1 VTAEI
6 TASGA
11 SVTAGRRK
19 AAARLRRVTLA
30 LFGLVVVVFAVS
42 MVIGDYPIPLGG
54 VARALFGGGTEYDLV
69 VRDFRLPRTITG
81 LLVGVALGLSGA
93 LFQSLVRNP
102 LASPD
107 ILGVTA
113 GASFS
118 AIFCLLVLGLSGFA
132 VTMGALVGALLTAV
146 VLYGLAWRGGV
157 SGYRLVLVGIGMA
170 AVLNGGI
177 SYLMTRTEA
186 KSAQAALV
194 WLFGTLNNRYWDY
207 ARPLAVC
214 LVVLVPIALL
224 CGRGLRILQLGE
236 DTSRGLGAR
245 VAPTQLAVVITA
257 VGLAA
262 VATAASGPVVFVAF
276 VAAPIA
282 RRLVGNGELALV
294 PAALVG
300 ACVVL
305 ISDLIGLHI
314 LPGNTL
320 LPVGVVT
327 GVVGAPYLIYL
338 LVTTNRAGRGA

>member
-1 VTAEI
+1 MAPGQVVA
-6 TASGA
+6 
-11 SVTAGRRK
+11 AGRQRV
-19 AAARLRRVTLA
+19 ARRSRTVTLA
-30 LFGLVVVVFAVS
+30 LIAVVVAVFGLS
-42 MVIGDYPIPLGG
+42 MVIGDYPIPFGG
-54 VARALFGGGTEYDLV
+54 VVRSLLGQATEYDLV

-81 LLVGVALGLSGA
+81 LLVGIALGLSGA
-93 LFQSLVRNP
+93 LLQSLVRNP

-118 AIFCLLVLGLSGFA
+118 AIFCLLVLGVSGFA
-132 VTMGALVGALLTAV
+132 VTMGALGGALLTAL
-146 VLYGLAWRGGV
+146 VLYALAWRNGF

-186 KSAQAALV
+186 SSAQAALV

-207 ARPLAVC
+207 ARPLAIC
-214 LVVLVPIALL
+214 LLVLVPAALL
-224 CGRGLRILQLGE
+224 CGRALRILQLGE

-245 VAPTQLAVVITA
+245 VAPAQLLVVVVA

-262 VATAASGPVVFVAF
+262 VATAAAGPVVFVAF

-305 ISDLIGLHI
+305 
-314 LPGNTL
+314 
-320 LPVGVVT
+320 
-327 GVVGAPYLIYL
+327 
-338 LVTTNRAGRGA
+338 